1 MKGSL
6 SFMLVFY
13 STWPNIN

>member
-6 SFMLVFY
+6 LL
-13 STWPNIN
+13 

>member
-6 SFMLVFY
+6 S
-13 STWPNIN
+13 